1 MVKFGIITIVSI
13 ALLAFL
19 YFELIDKKQP
29 SPNEPFQKIQDSD
42 KGTATNNIEKKPENA
57 TTVVKA
63 PALVAEQ
70 AKDKINLTNKIS
82 IVLDQAF
89 TATNGHSAVITE
101 LSIDNKK
108 AFREIDQ
115 EGRKSLK
122 VASLG
127 KMVGE
132 PNQVIGPIRIQ
143 TKPNKPIF
151 LRAID
156 KGVFSNGA
164 PEIFVKA
171 DEKGFAQIDFKLGK
185 GMGQYRVL
193 INVAGCGVEQ
203 VAFQCKP
210 KDNLDVNVN
219 STEKEKNSET
229 EHKQEAK

>member
-1 MVKFGIITIVSI
+1 MVKFGIITIASI

-19 YFELIDKKQP
+19 YFVFIDKKQQ
-29 SPNEPFQKIQDSD
+29 SSNESIQIKKDSEKVSD
-42 KGTATNNIEKKPENA
+42 SKSIEKKSENVSN
-57 TTVVKA
+57 VVKA
-63 PALVAEQ
+63 PSSTEQ
-70 AKDKINLTNKIS
+70 LKDKINLTNKIS
-82 IVLDQAF
+82 VISEQAY
-89 TATNGHSAVITE
+89 TASNGHSALITE
-101 LSIDNKK
+101 LNMEDKK

-115 EGRKSLK
+115 EGRKTLK
-122 VASLG
+122 IASLG
-127 KMVGE
+127 KMEGE
-132 PNQVIGPIRIQ
+132 PNQIVGPIRIQ

-156 KGVFSNGA
+156 KGVFTNGA

-210 KDNLDVNVN
+210 KDIAEVNI
-219 STEKEKNSET
+219 SSSEKENKAET
-229 EHKQEAK
+229 DPKQEVK